1 MTRRNIDGVPVA
13 PPLSWR
19 RGTRVASF
27 RVPMT
32 TSHSSALRRAD
43 EVRALAL
50 GELPSPIQDLA
61 RLRAA
66 LGVPQ
71 RILVKRDDAIPF
83 GFGGNKMR
91 KLAVVVAQAVAD
103 GADSLITVGG
113 IQSNHARATAA
124 TAAKLGL
131 RCHLVAN
138 GAKPDKLTGN
148 ALLDS
153 LLGAEVQYVS
163 ARTERAPTMRRI
175 ADEIRAAGGRPAE
188 IPLGASTSA
197 GAIGFVRAV
206 GELLEQGVRPDVIV
220 HATSSGGT
228 QAGLVAG
235 CALHG
240 LSTRVIG
247 VSADDPAAD
256 VEKTVRAII
265 AGTAEL
271 LGDSLADVARDVA
284 IEVDDTFVGG
294 GYGVPTPASI
304 EAQQLAAR
312 NEALFVDHTYTAKA
326 LAALI
331 AYARDRRIPDDA
343 TVLFWHTGGQ
353 VGLFA

>member
-1 MTRRNIDGVPVA
+1 
-13 PPLSWR
+13 
-19 RGTRVASF
+19 
-27 RVPMT
+27 MT
-32 TSHSSALRRAD
+32 TSHASALRRAS

-50 GELPSPIQDLA
+50 GELPSPIEDLS

-66 LGVPQ
+66 LGASQ
-71 RILVKRDDAIPF
+71 RILAKRDDAIPF
-83 GFGGNKMR
+83 GFGGNKVR
-91 KLAVVVAQAVAD
+91 KLSVVVAQAIAR
-103 GADSLITVGG
+103 GADTLITVGG

-131 RCHLVAN
+131 RCKLVAN
-138 GAKPDKLTGN
+138 GTKPEKLTGN

-153 LLGAEVQYVS
+153 LLGADVEYVA
-163 ARTERAPTMRRI
+163 ARTDRAPTMHRI
-175 ADEIRAAGGRPAE
+175 AQEVRAAGGHPAE

-197 GAIGFVRAV
+197 GAIGFVRAI
-206 GELLEQGVRPDVIV
+206 GEMLEQGVRPDVIV

-228 QAGLVAG
+228 QAGIVAG

-247 VSADDPAAD
+247 VSADDPAGD
-256 VEKTVRAII
+256 IERTVRSII
-265 AGTAEL
+265 AGMTDL
-271 LGDSLADVARDVA
+271 LGDALADIAREVTV
-284 IEVDDTFVGG
+284 EVDDTFVGG

-312 NEALFVDHTYTAKA
+312 TEALFVDHTYTAKA
-326 LAALI
+326 LAGLI
-331 AYARDRRIPDDA
+331 AYVRDGRIREGA